1 LAAKVEV
8 TEQLTT
14 RPRWKSAT
22 HRDLDE
28 EQNKSSGVLIDVA
41 LANAPYLPAGKG
53 PEDKADDTAAIT
65 AVLDAVVGHQ
75 VADTGSTRKYFPA
88 TQLQPPA
95 SKTQP
100 NNSPH

>member
-41 LANAPYLPAGKG
+41 LANVPYLPAGRGEK
-53 PEDKADDTAAIT
+53 
-65 AVLDAVVGHQ
+65 
-75 VADTGSTRKYFPA
+75 TRP
-88 TQLQPPA
+88 TTPP
-95 SKTQP
+95 P
-100 NNSPH
+100 SPRSSMS